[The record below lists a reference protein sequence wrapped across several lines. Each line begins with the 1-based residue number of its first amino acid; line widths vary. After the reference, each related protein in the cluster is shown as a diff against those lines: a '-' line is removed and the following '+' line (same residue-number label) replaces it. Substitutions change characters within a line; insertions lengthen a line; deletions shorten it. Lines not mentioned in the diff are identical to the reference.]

1 MLRRTIRRPARA
13 DDDWPPSWFGSI
25 RRPERPAHA
34 VLDEVPQSI
43 RVTRTGDNWW
53 LTTTHGATFETHD
66 HIEIRLD
73 RERLLELQREVNAA
87 VAADNSKE

>member
-1 MLRRTIRRPARA
+1 MLRRP
-13 DDDWPPSWFGSI
+13 I

-43 RVTRTGDNWW
+43 RVSKIGDDWW
-53 LTTTHGATFETHD
+53 LTTTQGATFETHD